1 MLPYNTVTK
10 EVKRKL
16 MKLTRSKLNPIGKL
30 VYDFCE
36 VMGETRKECLLT
48 AVLAED
54 CFINLKQ
61 AEEWIRS
68 KKEVV

>member
-1 MLPYNTVTK
+1 MEIIMTEKTK
-10 EVKRKL
+10 NKL
-16 MKLTRSKLNPIGKL
+16 MRLTRSKLNPIGQL
-30 VYDFCE
+30 IYDHCE
-36 VMGETRKECLLT
+36 SNGESRKECLLT